1 MYFLSSFSPYYC
13 LNCILAK
20 KVKSSLF
27 VNSKEKKIFFFIY
40 IICDLISM
48 EVLGRKI
55 SYFNIYWEL
64 FK

>member
-1 MYFLSSFSPYYC
+1 MYFLSSFPPYYC
-13 LNCILAK
+13 LNCILAV

-27 VNSKEKKIFFFIY
+27 VNSKEKKKFFIY

-48 EVLGRKI
+48 ETLGRKI